1 MNEKEKEI
9 KSLKEIVE
17 MKKYIISETQKSENQ
32 LHKEASIVLS
42 NLKSCLKDM
51 LMATGDNPYTSIS
64 VALESEL
71 IDNNKKI
78 FICDFDKFRGINYL
92 KV

>member
-1 MNEKEKEI
+1 
-9 KSLKEIVE
+9 
-17 MKKYIISETQKSENQ
+17 
-32 LHKEASIVLS
+32 
-42 NLKSCLKDM
+42 
-51 LMATGDNPYTSIS
+51 MATGDNPYTSIS

>member
-1 MNEKEKEI
+1 MKDKELNEKEKEI

-42 NLKSCLKDM
+42 NLKSCLKD
-51 LMATGDNPYTSIS
+51 
-64 VALESEL
+64 
-71 IDNNKKI
+71 IDGYNIKI
-78 FICDFDKFRGINYL
+78 GNQFLF
-92 KV
+92 